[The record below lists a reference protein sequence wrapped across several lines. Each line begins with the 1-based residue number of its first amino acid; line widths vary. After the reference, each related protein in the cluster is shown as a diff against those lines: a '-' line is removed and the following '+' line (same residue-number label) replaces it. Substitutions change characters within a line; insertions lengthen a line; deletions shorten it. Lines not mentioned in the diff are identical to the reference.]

1 MANITASFAPII
13 KQKHIF
19 KFGAGGSYAYRTE
32 ISPSLASKT
41 SATPD
46 GGVFYLSEDGS
57 DFTADGISKKHSA
70 GWNMALDYT
79 FLVTRN
85 LGAGLGLQFIVYT
98 DGGVINT
105 IGLHAGYRF

>member
-1 MANITASFAPII
+1 
-13 KQKHIF
+13 
-19 KFGAGGSYAYRTE
+19 
-32 ISPSLASKT
+32 LASKT

-46 GGVFYLSEDGS
+46 GGVFYLSEDDS
-57 DFTADGISKKHSA
+57 DFTADGISKKHSV